1 MPPESESREFISE
14 PVEPDPR
21 TFDRAG
27 VAPGEPA
34 WPLRFGWRGQT
45 YEIVEVVR
53 TWRTTSAGPY
63 TTGDVYL
70 RRHYA
75 EVRTAC
81 GEALRI
87 YGERGGRAARW
98 FLHSRVRR

>member
-1 MPPESESREFISE
+1 MPPKSGSREFISE
-14 PVEPDPR
+14 AVDPDPAS
-21 TFDRAG
+21 FDCEG
-27 VAPGEPA
+27 TAPGEPA
-34 WPLRFGWRGQT
+34 WPRRFAWRGQS
-45 YEIVEVVR
+45 YEIAEVLR

-75 EVRTAC
+75 EVRTTC
-81 GEALRI
+81 GELLRL

-98 FLHSRVRR
+98 FLHSRVHR